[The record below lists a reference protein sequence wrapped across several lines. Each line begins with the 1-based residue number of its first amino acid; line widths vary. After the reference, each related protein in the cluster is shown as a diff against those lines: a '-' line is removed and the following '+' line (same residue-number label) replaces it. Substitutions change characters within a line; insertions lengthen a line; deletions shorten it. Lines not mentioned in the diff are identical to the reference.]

1 MDLGKTIP
9 DEQQQALLFDCVG
22 SFQLESPNQTKE
34 RNHNNGAIEMR
45 KEVSPL
51 GLKFAKWPKLIRIH
65 FETLSNVGDRKKT
78 LHKSKTF
85 SLNGTS

>member
-45 KEVSPL
+45 KEVWL
-51 GLKFAKWPKLIRIH
+51 EIRKMA
-65 FETLSNVGDRKKT
+65 ETNSNPFWN
-78 LHKSKTF
+78 SF
-85 SLNGTS
+85 